1 MLAPYMLILA
11 LSILLLATSAIG
23 IQCYNTAN
31 KKEDTNKQF
40 LITMLA
46 VAIFGLFAS
55 SFGIYL
61 NK

>member
-1 MLAPYMLILA
+1 MLAPYMMILA
-11 LSILLLATSAIG
+11 LSILLIATSAIG

-31 KKEDTNKQF
+31 KEDTNKQF
-40 LITMLA
+40 LIAMLA